1 MGYKVSLASSSSLN
15 VKLGTASSL
24 KVQQGGGGTGAV
36 AKNLSELND
45 VDQQGIGNRFVLVY
59 DADTSAFKFVN
70 PDEVVNAAA
79 GGASIQGGAPGPSGF
94 SAETIDE
101 LDTALDNKID
111 LDAGDF

>member
-36 AKNLSELND
+36 AQNLSELND

-59 DADTSAFKFVN
+59 DAVTSAFKFVN
-70 PDEVVNAAA
+70 PDEVVTAAA
-79 GGASIQGGAPGPSGF
+79 TDGLST
-94 SAETIDE
+94 ETIEE
-101 LDTALDNKID
+101 LDTALDDKIN